1 MTSDRGS
8 ARALFVAAVLLAC
21 PPARAADSALYDA
34 AKKEGEVVW
43 YTSLIV
49 NQAVR
54 PLVEAFSKKYPG
66 VEVKYARGD
75 SGPNAIKVI
84 NEARAG
90 RVEGDVFDGIATTPP
105 LLKAGLVEKF
115 TPSEVDKYPLA
126 LRDVDGRW
134 NALVVYFLTP
144 GINTQLVGKD
154 DIKTAQDLL
163 NPKWQGKIAWS
174 TEPSSGAPVYVGA
187 VLQSMGEDKGMAFL
201 HALAKQ
207 DMVNVDTTNRAILDQ
222 VILGQYA
229 IALSI
234 FNHHA
239 VLSAKKG
246 APVAWLKVEP
256 IPAPFHCIGLVKNA
270 PHPNAGK
277 LLIDFLLSE
286 EGQRTF
292 ADVEYLPAMPSVP
305 AKSPEVKPEGGGFSA
320 NFISPATASE
330 NIERWVKIK
339 KELFN

>member
-1 MTSDRGS
+1 MMKNRVG
-8 ARALFVAAVLLAC
+8 ACFALLAVLLAGSR
-21 PPARAADSALYDA
+21 AQAADSALYDA
-34 AKKEGEVVW
+34 AKQEGGVVW

-54 PLVEAFSKKYPG
+54 PLIEAFNKKYPG
-66 VEVKYARGD
+66 IEVKYSRAD
-75 SGPNAIKVI
+75 SGPNAIKVM

-90 RVEGDVFDGIATTPP
+90 KVEGDVFDGIATTPP
-105 LLKAGLVEKF
+105 LLKAGLVEQF
-115 TPSEVDKYPLA
+115 VPADADKYPPA
-126 LRDVDGRW
+126 LRDPNARW

-154 DIKTAQDLL
+154 EIKTAQDLL

-174 TEPSSGAPVYVGA
+174 TEPSSGSAVYVGS
-187 VLQSMGEDKGMAFL
+187 VLQTMGDDKGMDFL
-201 HALAKQ
+201 RALAKQ
-207 DMVNVDTTNRAILDQ
+207 DIVNVDATNRTILDQ

-239 VLSAKKG
+239 VLSEKKG
-246 APVAWLKVEP
+246 APVTWLKVEP
-256 IPAPFHCIGLVKNA
+256 IPAPFHSIGLVKNA
-270 PHPNAGK
+270 PHPNAAK

-305 AKSPEVKPEGGGFSA
+305 AKTPEVKPEAGGFAA
-320 NFISPATASE
+320 NFISPAAMSE
-330 NIERWVKIK
+330 NIDRWVKIK

>member
-1 MTSDRGS
+1 MTDI
-8 ARALFVAAVLLAC
+8 RAIAVAFIALVFCHGAQ
-21 PPARAADSALYDA
+21 AADNARYEA

-54 PLVEAFSKKYPG
+54 PLVAAFSKKYPG
-66 VEVKYARGD
+66 IEVKYSRGD

-90 RVEGDVFDGIATTPP
+90 KVVGDVFDGIATTPP

-115 TPSEVDKYPLA
+115 APADAGKYPPQ
-126 LRDVDGRW
+126 LRDPDGRW
-134 NALVVYFLTP
+134 NALVLYFLTP

-154 DIKTAQDLL
+154 EIKTAQNLL
-163 NPKWQGKIAWS
+163 DPKWKGKIAWGDS
-174 TEPSSGAPVYVGA
+174 PSSGAPVYVGS
-187 VLQSMGEDKGMAFL
+187 VLQTMGEQKGMAFL

-207 DMVNVDTTNRAILDQ
+207 GIVNVEATNRAILDQ
-222 VILGQYA
+222 VTLGQYA

-239 VLSAKKG
+239 DISAKKG

-256 IPAPFHCIGLVKNA
+256 IPAPFHSIGLVKNA
-270 PHPNAGK
+270 PHPNAAR

-286 EGQRTF
+286 EGQRAF
-292 ADVEYLPAMPSVP
+292 AQVDYLPAMPAVP
-305 AKSPEVKPEGGGFSA
+305 AKTPELKPEGGGFRA
-320 NFISPATASE
+320 NFISPATMSA
-330 NIERWVKIK
+330 NIDRWVKIK
-339 KELFN
+339 KELFE